1 VLETI
6 AAGLN
11 LIDRIGI
18 PDTWVEV
25 HIDPVLDDSSRFKL
39 IEGSCAP
46 KRLPPGPGEDEVKL
60 RHPFVQGIKSAKKS
74 LEGSQIHLCLHFSV
88 GNKAPNLP
96 KNILLDPDELNFQI
110 MDEIEQCSNLREL
123 ENRKSAAVHKVY
135 EVQKKIQSG
144 QQELTVY
151 ESACKSLVK
160 KHSIFVK
167 SIHPT

>member
-1 VLETI
+1 MDDI
-6 AAGLN
+6 A
-11 LIDRIGI
+11 
-18 PDTWVEV
+18 
-25 HIDPVLDDSSRFKL
+25 
-39 IEGSCAP
+39 
-46 KRLPPGPGEDEVKL
+46 
-60 RHPFVQGIKSAKKS
+60 
-74 LEGSQIHLCLHFSV
+74 
-88 GNKAPNLP
+88 
-96 KNILLDPDELNFQI
+96 
-110 MDEIEQCSNLREL
+110 QCSNLREL